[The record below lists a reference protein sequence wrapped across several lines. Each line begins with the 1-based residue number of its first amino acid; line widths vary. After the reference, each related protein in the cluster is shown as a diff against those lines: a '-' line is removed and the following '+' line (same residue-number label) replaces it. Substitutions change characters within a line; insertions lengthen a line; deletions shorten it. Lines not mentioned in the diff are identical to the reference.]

1 MEVEKLIEAIR
12 LCGSAPKVEQC
23 RKCSYWSDGNMS
35 KCIPKMTED
44 AATVIQYLDEGAQEV
59 NKALQEQIA
68 ENEKLRA
75 ELEKE
80 SAARKRQADILCE
93 LRGQKYEQISAIDYL
108 RVELKQKEKLVNQQA
123 NELERRDKL
132 LKEQEAEL
140 EQAKRERDA
149 AIKEIFQ
156 WTGCP
161 ACKHWDSSEYW
172 CNKHDRSAD
181 VADGCSSPEWRGPE
195 KRGF

>member
-1 MEVEKLIEAIR
+1 MEVEKLIER
-12 LCGSAPKVEQC
+12 LIAYAE
-23 RKCSYWSDGNMS
+23 KCDRLENGMGEDIMAAVTALS
-35 KCIPKMTED
+35 K
-44 AATVIQYLDEGAQEV
+44 
-59 NKALQEQIA
+59 LQA

-132 LKEQEAEL
+132 MKEQEAENVRL
-140 EQAKRERDA
+140 RKERDA
-149 AIKEIFQ
+149 AVSDLNEFLAMDEL
-156 WTGCP
+156 CP
-161 ACKHWDSSEYW
+161 AQCKW
-172 CNKHDRSAD
+172 CKWKDTFC
-181 VADGCSSPEWRGPE
+181 DGKTPEWRGIKE
-195 KRGF
+195 D

>member
-75 ELEKE
+75 ELE
-80 SAARKRQADILCE
+80 QADKSGKTKAYILDGFYCVICHKWHRRVKE
-93 LRGQKYEQISAIDYL
+93 IEVYLTRDEAEVALRGEQD
-108 RVELKQKEKLVNQQA
+108 N
-123 NELERRDKL
+123 
-132 LKEQEAEL
+132 
-140 EQAKRERDA
+140 
-149 AIKEIFQ
+149 
-156 WTGCP
+156 G
-161 ACKHWDSSEYW
+161 
-172 CNKHDRSAD
+172 
-181 VADGCSSPEWRGPE
+181 
-195 KRGF
+195 

>member
-68 ENEKLRA
+68 ENDKLRA

-80 SAARKRQADILCE
+80 AASRKRQADILCE

-108 RVELKQKEKLVNQQA
+108 RVELKQKRKLVNQQA

-132 LKEQEAEL
+132 MKEQEAENVRL
-140 EQAKRERDA
+140 RKERDA
-149 AIKEIFQ
+149 AVSDLNEFLDMDEL
-156 WTGCP
+156 CP
-161 ACKHWDSSEYW
+161 AQCKW
-172 CNKHDRSAD
+172 CKWKDTFC
-181 VADGCSSPEWRGPE
+181 DGKTPEWRGIKE
-195 KRGF
+195 D

>member
-1 MEVEKLIEAIR
+1 MMDIEKLIEAIR

-68 ENEKLRA
+68 ENDKLRA

-132 LKEQEAEL
+132 MKE
-140 EQAKRERDA
+140 
-149 AIKEIFQ
+149 
-156 WTGCP
+156 
-161 ACKHWDSSEYW
+161 
-172 CNKHDRSAD
+172 
-181 VADGCSSPEWRGPE
+181 
-195 KRGF
+195 

>member
-1 MEVEKLIEAIR
+1 
-12 LCGSAPKVEQC
+12 
-23 RKCSYWSDGNMS
+23 MS

-80 SAARKRQADILCE
+80 SASRKRQADILCE

-108 RVELKQKEKLVNQQA
+108 RVELKQKGKLVNQQA

-132 LKEQEAEL
+132 LKEQEAENVRL
-140 EQAKRERDA
+140 RKERDA
-149 AIKEIFQ
+149 AVSDLHGKLYSKKKLCLDWFQ
-156 WTGCP
+156 MSNDAFYDLYGFNFNP
-161 ACKHWDSSEYW
+161 HEYPGLYDW
-172 CNKHDRSAD
+172 GRKTLY
-181 VADGCSSPEWRGPE
+181 GE
-195 KRGF
+195 